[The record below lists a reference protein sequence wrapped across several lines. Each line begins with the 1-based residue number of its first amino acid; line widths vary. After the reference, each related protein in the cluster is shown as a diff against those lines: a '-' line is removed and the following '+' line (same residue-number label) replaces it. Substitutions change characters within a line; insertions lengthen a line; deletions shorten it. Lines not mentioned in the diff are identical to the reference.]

1 MERIDGAAGARG
13 MSDIPPV
20 RPARKLPVEIV
31 VKRAFLFSW
40 ESRHVLLLPFLIYAT
55 LTILAELFVSQIAS
69 ADNHGPIYVLTAVE
83 QVFAMAFAVGV
94 HRYVLLG
101 ETHAGFGFFR
111 WDRHFVRYVLVT
123 VLLFILGVLAAVP
136 AAASLA
142 SGGGPNAGA
151 PALHATAFFGLIT
164 LLMAAAIL
172 IRLSLL
178 LPSAAIGDE
187 TRAKTIWEMTQGN
200 SFRLMAATLMTVLPF
215 LIVEVVLLRLV
226 PENGG
231 AIEIIVTI
239 AVGLVSPAQLI
250 ALTVLLALCYDL
262 LVRGNGPVVTDRR
275 NG

>member
-1 MERIDGAAGARG
+1 MT
-13 MSDIPPV
+13 DIPPV

-40 ESRHVLLLPFLIYAT
+40 ESRHVLLPAFLIYAT

-69 ADNHGPIYVLTAVE
+69 ADNHGPIYLLTALE
-83 QVFAMAFAVGV
+83 QIFAMAFAVGV

-101 ETHAGFGFFR
+101 EIHAGFGFFR

-136 AAASLA
+136 AASVA
-142 SGGGPNAGA
+142 SGVGPGGVQGMGG
-151 PALHATAFFGLIT
+151 ATALFGLVT
-164 LLMAAAIL
+164 LFLAAAIL

-200 SFRLMAATLMTVLPF
+200 SFRLMAATLITVLPF
-215 LIVEVVLLRLV
+215 LIAEAALLRLV
-226 PENGG
+226 PESGG
-231 AIEIIVTI
+231 GVMEVIVTI

-250 ALTVLLALCYDL
+250 TLTVLLALCYDL